1 MNDRKVI
8 WMDKKKTTLAI
19 IAILTV
25 LVSSIP
31 FPGLYALWGFL
42 AFVWWIGR
50 INPGNTKENV
60 VNEGKS

>member
-1 MNDRKVI
+1 MY
-8 WMDKKKTTLAI
+8 KKKTPLAI
-19 IAILTV
+19 IAIITV

-42 AFVWWIGR
+42 AFAWWIGR
-50 INPGNTKENV
+50 INPDNAKENV